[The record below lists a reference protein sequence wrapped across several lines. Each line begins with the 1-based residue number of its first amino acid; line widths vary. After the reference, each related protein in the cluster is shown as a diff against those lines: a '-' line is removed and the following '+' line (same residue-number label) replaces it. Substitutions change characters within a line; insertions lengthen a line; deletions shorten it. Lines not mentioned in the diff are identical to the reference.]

1 MTTKLILLIFF
12 LAVIQTVVG
21 GGCPLNNVPPPVNNP
36 SAPLN
41 APSPGLSLQFVALGR
56 GTQNYTCSNANSTD
70 APTAIGAVA
79 TLYDASCLAALNTD
93 ILNGIPPILLQ
104 IPSSGTGDII
114 TALDQ
119 ISSPGDASFVLAQH
133 YFVTTTT
140 PFFDFRPFGNPD
152 WIEAKKL
159 QSVAAPPRSVP
170 GSVPWL
176 QLGYVAGYGIN
187 VSDSR
192 ITVVPKLFN
201 NNSSLTSFSNRK
213 STVFIRL
220 VGVLPP
226 LVGLKRALLRFNM
239 QQSTGS
245 MDDSSFYPFIQ
256 AVASPFSTRTFRMPS
271 GPVLF
276 SCNADS
282 LLRSPSILLTFSFIL
297 NRF

>member
-1 MTTKLILLIFF
+1 LLFGIHFNGIMTTKLLLLIFF

-21 GGCPLNNVPPPVNNP
+21 AGCPLNNVPPPVNNP

-41 APSPGLSLQFVALGR
+41 APSPGLSLKFVALGR

-70 APTAIGAVA
+70 TPTAIGAVA
-79 TLYDASCLAALNTD
+79 TLYDASCLATLN
-93 ILNGIPPILLQ
+93 INLLNGIPPILLE
-104 IPSSGTGDII
+104 IPSGETADII

-119 ISSPGDASFVLAQH
+119 IASPGGVSFVLAQH
-133 YFVTTTT
+133 YFVTDTT

-159 QSVAAPPRSVP
+159 QSVAAPPGSVP

-192 ITVVPKLFN
+192 ITKLFN

-226 LVGLKRALLRFNM
+226 LVGLKRALLRSNM

-256 AVASPFSTRTFRMPS
+256 AVASLSQQ
-271 GPVLF
+271 GLF
-276 SCNADS
+276 GCHQAWFYFLA
-282 LLRSPSILLTFSFIL
+282 LLQC
-297 NRF
+297 